1 MNQIKDYII
10 DWTIAIVL
18 SLCFCLILNYM
29 GIKSSN
35 NLLWNRQLLLNDDY
49 YGTSMEESE
58 ATDAT
63 CYASSPFDVYFNFML
78 IFVCIFAFSKITELS
93 ERYLSDRMLSKQRR
107 HDVRTINEEWEQ
119 TMQLYETDKNQM
131 NDELEELRVRN
142 KDLEHMMHELRD
154 CNIQLIS
161 QNFMRNVLQDQQQK
175 QQAAA
180 NNIYIT
186 NRHIHLTRQVFVNEG
201 HIDLSLQ
208 DQQQQQDLQRPAGG
222 QENLENL
229 NVWVQY
235 LKMRKCYMGPIADP
249 NLIVNTGSEK
259 NMPIVMT
266 TEQLA
271 KLQGLI

>member
-1 MNQIKDYII
+1 MDNLNFNLTI
-10 DWTIAIVL
+10 D
-18 SLCFCLILNYM
+18 
-29 GIKSSN
+29 
-35 NLLWNRQLLLNDDY
+35 RQSQLNDDY
-49 YGTSMEESE
+49 YGTGIDSPSTEESE
-58 ATDAT
+58 SMDAT
-63 CYASSPFDVYFNFML
+63 CYASSPYDVYFNFML
-78 IFVCIFAFSKITELS
+78 IFVCIFALSKITEIS

-107 HDVRTINEEWEQ
+107 HDVRAINEEWEQ
-119 TMQLYETDKNQM
+119 TMQLYEKDKNQM
-131 NDELEELRVRN
+131 NSELEELRGKN

-161 QNFMRNVLQDQQQK
+161 QNFMRNVMQEQQQK

-180 NNIYIT
+180 NNIFIT

-201 HIDLSLQ
+201 HIDVSLQ
-208 DQQQQQDLQRPAGG
+208 DQQQQQDLLRPAGG
-222 QENLENL
+222 QENSDKNL

-249 NLIVNTGSEK
+249 NLIANSGSEK